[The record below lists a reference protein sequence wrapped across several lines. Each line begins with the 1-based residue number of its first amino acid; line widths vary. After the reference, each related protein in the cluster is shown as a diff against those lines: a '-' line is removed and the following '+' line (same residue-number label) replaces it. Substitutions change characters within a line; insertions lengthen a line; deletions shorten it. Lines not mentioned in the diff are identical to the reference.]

1 MYDEFYTPEDAFIDD
16 EAIKLRRSEELKE
29 SEDDMFICDDNDID
43 RISSVTGGPDNDI
56 DDDDYDEEDDDDLTQ
71 EELDDIDDEYEK
83 FDDVEDEYDT
93 VDYEVDTPSPD
104 ELLKNTGYEMVN
116 YSEKPEYDSPYMY
129 EYDGEYD

>member
-56 DDDDYDEEDDDDLTQ
+56 GDDYDEEDDDDLTQ

-104 ELLKNTGYEMVN
+104 DLLKNTGYEMVN

-129 EYDGEYD
+129 EYDGECD

>member
-56 DDDDYDEEDDDDLTQ
+56 DDDYDEEDDDDLTQ

-93 VDYEVDTPSPD
+93 VDYEVDTPSPED
-104 ELLKNTGYEMVN
+104 LSKDTN
-116 YSEKPEYDSPYMY
+116 YDLVDYSKKPEYDSPYMY